1 MSSAEHRHG
10 RGPAPFLLSDDSS
23 ERELPAWPFVHGEC
37 RWRRH
42 LHGHPGAGVYRR
54 RYTDYHGFGG
64 LGRDLGRMLRL
75 AAREE
80 EAVAA
85 AGPVGDYA
93 DEEESSGCEAE
104 GQSAAEADPPGR
116 PNGQCG
122 RQALI

>member
-1 MSSAEHRHG
+1 
-10 RGPAPFLLSDDSS
+10 
-23 ERELPAWPFVHGEC
+23 
-37 RWRRH
+37 
-42 LHGHPGAGVYRR
+42 
-54 RYTDYHGFGG
+54 
-64 LGRDLGRMLRL
+64 MLRL

-122 RQALI
+122 RQALIIRSRLELSVSIRKYMIPIPQVS